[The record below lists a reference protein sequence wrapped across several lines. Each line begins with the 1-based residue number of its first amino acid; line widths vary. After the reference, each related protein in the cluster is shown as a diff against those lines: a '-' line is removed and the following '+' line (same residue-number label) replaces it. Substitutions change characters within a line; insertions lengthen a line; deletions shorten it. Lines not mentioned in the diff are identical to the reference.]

1 MTGRAKTMLEAIISG
16 ALTLGPIIFLMLL
29 PVLIPVFTIG
39 VSALYD
45 RAKAPTKRAEQA

>member
-1 MTGRAKTMLEAIISG
+1 MLEAILSG

-39 VSALYD
+39 ISALYD
-45 RAKAPTKRAEQA
+45 RAKEPTKQSE